1 MFRVKISLAA
11 LALISGFA
19 QAGDWP
25 QWRGPNRDEKST
37 ETGLKKD
44 FKAAPKVLWKI
55 RDAGTGYSGP
65 SILGGK
71 LYLTGGTPEGKKH
84 SDEVFC
90 LDAETGAPIWRV
102 TLDTTYE
109 DSGSD
114 AKWGGGP
121 RANPTVTED
130 GKIYL
135 LGIRGDLYC
144 LDAKNGK
151 TNWKKNYGKDFG
163 GKLMSGWGFSE
174 SPLVDGDKLVCVPGG
189 AEGGIVALNRH
200 TGALIWQAKEITD
213 DAGYS
218 SLVKAN
224 LAGVEQYVT
233 LTGSSV
239 VGVDV
244 ESGKL
249 LWKYDCK
256 GRYRVAVIPTPV
268 IVGPDLVFATA
279 GYGAGCDL
287 IKISGGKDKQ
297 EAVGVF
303 TSKEVANHH
312 GGVFFLDGHIYGHS
326 DSSGWVCWSIVDGKL
341 KWASKKPE
349 KGSVTY
355 ADGALYCYGE
365 SSGDLFVLAA
375 SPSGF
380 KELGRFRFP
389 EKTKIRKPD
398 GKNWTHPVIANGKLY
413 LRDQDILF
421 CFDINNNN

>member
-1 MFRVKISLAA
+1 MLMAA
-11 LALISGFA
+11 MTLVSGFA
-19 QAGDWP
+19 QGGDWP

-44 FKAAPKVLWKI
+44 FKAAPKIVWQI

-65 SILGGK
+65 SILAGK
-71 LYLTGGTPEGKKH
+71 LYMTGGTPEGKKH
-84 SDEVFC
+84 SDEVYC
-90 LDAETGAPIWRV
+90 LNAETGAPIWRV

-114 AKWGGGP
+114 SKWGGGP
-121 RANPTVTED
+121 RANPTVTDD

-144 LDAKNGK
+144 LDAKDGK
-151 TNWKKNYGKDFG
+151 TIWKKNYGKDFG

-174 SPLVDGDKLVCVPGG
+174 SPLVDGDKVICAPGG
-189 AEGGIVALNRH
+189 PKGGIVALNRN
-200 TGALIWQAKEITD
+200 TGALIWQAKEVTD

-218 SLVKAN
+218 SLIKAN
-224 LAGVEQYVT
+224 LGGVDQYVT

-239 VGVDV
+239 VGV
-244 ESGKL
+244 EAETGKL

-256 GRYRVAVIPTPV
+256 GRFRVAVIPTAV

-287 IKISGGKDKQ
+287 LKISGSAGGQ
-297 EAVGVF
+297 TAVSLF
-303 TSKEVANHH
+303 TSKDVANHH
-312 GGVFFLDGHIYGHS
+312 GGVFFHDGYIYGHS
-326 DSSGWVCWSIVDGKL
+326 DSSGWVCWNTADGKL
-341 KWASKKPE
+341 KWNSKKPE
-349 KGSVTY
+349 KGSVTF

-365 SSGDLFVLAA
+365 NTGDLFVLAA

-380 KELGRFRFP
+380 KELGRFRLP

-421 CFDINNNN
+421 CFDINDKN